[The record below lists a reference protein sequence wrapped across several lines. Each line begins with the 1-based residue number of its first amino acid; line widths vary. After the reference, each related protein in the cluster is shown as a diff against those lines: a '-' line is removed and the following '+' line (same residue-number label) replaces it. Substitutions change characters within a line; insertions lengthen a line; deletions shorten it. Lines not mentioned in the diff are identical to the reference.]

1 MNTIDI
7 LQEFIIDIAPTINL
21 ESIKPESKFD
31 ELRIDSLD
39 LIDLLFE
46 VESRLDI
53 KLGNDFQNIETIQD
67 LITKIETIKAINH
80 GN

>member
-1 MNTIDI
+1 MNTIDV
-7 LQEFIIDIAPTINL
+7 LREFINDKVPTVNL
-21 ESIKPESKFD
+21 GAIKPESKFD
-31 ELRIDSLD
+31 ELGIDSLD

-46 VESRLDI
+46 VETRLDI

-67 LITKIETIKAINH
+67 LITKIETVKANH